1 MEFSR
6 ARYFLGRKIPFRHIA
21 ISLDIHSLKMIKLG
35 SSMKTSILIHT
46 FFIIKPS
53 CLILYYY
60 LIPSIENARVIWYVL
75 PGKVSSLSVFS
86 ANEFELN
93 RIYTVPIQKVSF
105 FFLFFSLFLFYFLCR
120 CTFYSS
126 LIRIFSRLTECIKFS
141 FMGIGIPSSECIHM
155 LREECPAVL
164 Y

>member
-1 MEFSR
+1 M
-6 ARYFLGRKIPFRHIA
+6 
-21 ISLDIHSLKMIKLG
+21 
-35 SSMKTSILIHT
+35 
-46 FFIIKPS
+46 
-53 CLILYYY
+53 
-60 LIPSIENARVIWYVL
+60 IWYIL
-75 PGKVSSLSVFS
+75 PGKDSSLYVFS

-105 FFLFFSLFLFYFLCR
+105 FFLFSLFLFYFLCR

-141 FMGIGIPSSECIHM
+141 FMGIGIPPSECIHM

-164 Y
+164 YWQEPSVLRWFKQISFPSCASSSFLSRRSLTTDNRITSIKPFFTRGRGGIRVYIQAIKLVCLE